1 MTEDKSALDYKY
13 WETKLIFQINNS
25 SDRRQFERNFINLYI
40 LTKNNYRKN
49 KSLKLF
55 YLRNVPRFSNEV
67 RDLVVNSK

>member
-13 WETKLIFQINNS
+13 WETKLIFQINNI